1 MDAPRTELPRESP
14 IERAFRLAGGQAE
27 VARRL
32 GVSPQ
37 AVSKWSRRVPAE
49 RVLALCAAAGGAVQP
64 WELRP
69 DLYPREFATPVAA

>member
-1 MDAPRTELPRESP
+1 MNESP
-14 IERAFRLAGGQAE
+14 LERVFRLAGGQAE

-37 AVSKWSRRVPAE
+37 AVTKWQRGVPAA
-49 RVLALCAAAGGAVQP
+49 RVLALCEIAGGQVRP

-69 DLYPREFATPVAA
+69 DLYPRELDSAAA